1 MLLRQLV
8 VIKRFKKSTAM
19 MLLAGVICVCTA
31 VVATYVTMF
40 MTIGMRSQVL
50 RALLL
55 HVLALCQGVKL
66 KWVTDPDLAFHVL
79 KSTADKGEM
88 IESRLAL
95 PAWSPV
101 VSLESVNGEQW
112 RRMKTQF
119 MKLTQVLQPISQLTT
134 IFESRGQELL
144 KANVVIDALKLN
156 ELSVACFYEW
166 VFEREFDSKKFA
178 EVCQATW
185 EWRKQIALKGFADC
199 GVKKRTIEWCV
210 EEIIRTPRLYD
221 LFGEKWVKPEYYSLI
236 LQPFVLSPAINLTD
250 VAVVVKEWIKTTPA
264 TQPVTP
270 EIIRQC
276 VCSAHPFP
284 VVERYFPCGDAA
296 MDIAP
301 NTHVLIPL
309 DEMAGDAFAAGV
321 DLTFGAGSRVCVG
334 RHMAMKAMVGLFT
347 DSMVRSDKFQ
357 PRLNH
362 KYSGRHNDGEETA
375 IETLYQV
382 QFVVRTLT
390 ATLIDRV
397 KRNLRRY
404 LKTC

>member
-1 MLLRQLV
+1 MLL
-8 VIKRFKKSTAM
+8 
-19 MLLAGVICVCTA
+19 LLGLICVLT
-31 VVATYVTMF
+31 VVATYVTVF
-40 MTIGMRSQVL
+40 MTIGMRSQIL

-55 HVLALCQGVKL
+55 HALALCQGVKL
-66 KWVTDPDLAFHVL
+66 KWVTEPDLAFHVL
-79 KSTADKGEM
+79 KSTGDKGEM
-88 IESRLAL
+88 IEARLAL

-101 VSLESVNGEQW
+101 ISLESVNGEQW
-112 RRMKTQF
+112 RRMKTHF
-119 MKLTQVLQPISQLTT
+119 TKLTHVLQPISHLTT
-134 IFESRGQELL
+134 IFETRGQKLL
-144 KANVVIDALKLN
+144 KSDVVIDALKLN

-166 VFEREFDSKKFA
+166 VFEREFDSETFA

-210 EEIIRTPRLYD
+210 EEIKRTPRLYD
-221 LFGEKWVKPEYYSLI
+221 LFGEKWAEPEYYSLI
-236 LQPFVLSPAINLTD
+236 LQPFILSPAINLTD
-250 VAVVVKEWIKTTPA
+250 VAVVVKEWAKTTSA
-264 TQPVTP
+264 TEPITL

-284 VVERYFPCGDAA
+284 VVERYFPSGDAA
-296 MDIAP
+296 MNIAP

-334 RHMAMKAMVGLFT
+334 RHMAMKAMLGLFT
-347 DSMVRSDKFQ
+347 DCMVRSDKFQ

-404 LKTC
+404 SKTC